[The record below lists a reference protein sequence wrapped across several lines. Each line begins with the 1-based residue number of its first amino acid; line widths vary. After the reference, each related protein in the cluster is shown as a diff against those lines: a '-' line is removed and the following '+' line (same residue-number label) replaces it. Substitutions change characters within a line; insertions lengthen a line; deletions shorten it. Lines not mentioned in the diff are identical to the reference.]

1 MKKRTLFYV
10 AIATLLYTAC
20 SDFDAINSL
29 IRATIDGTALTGVIT
44 FSYHKGDQ
52 KAIDITSLVMWQVEQ
67 KPDWIEVNPLSGIGY
82 QKVTLTTTKENNG
95 DYPYSG
101 EVVFVTLSGETLTI
115 KVVQESESY
124 KSFKADDTPR
134 WESGT
139 MVEKNTESAYTFII
153 DAGNKL
159 SPANKYKT
167 GRITKSDGSAYEI
180 IEFDLDVTGKPVVGK
195 PTGAQIHKQS
205 GTTPLYSF
213 EIVKIGTGL
222 TPFMWIVFRETAT
235 SPERRVV
242 Q

>member
-1 MKKRTLFYV
+1 MKKKTLFYI

-20 SDFDAINSL
+20 SDFDAMNSI
-29 IRATIDGTALTGVIT
+29 IRATVDGKALTGVIT

-52 KAIDITSLVMWQVEQ
+52 KAIDITSLIMWQLEQ
-67 KPDWIEVNPLSGIGY
+67 KPDWIEVNPLSGIGF

-95 DYPYSG
+95 DNPLNG
-101 EVVFVTLSGETLTI
+101 EVVFVTVSGEKLNI

-124 KSFKADDTPR
+124 KSFKADTTPR

-139 MVEKNTESAYTFII
+139 AVEKNAESAYTFII

-195 PTGAQIHKQS
+195 PTGAQIRKPS
-205 GTTPLYSF
+205 GVTALYSL
-213 EIVKIGTGL
+213 EIVQIENDRL
-222 TPFMWIVFRETAT
+222 WIVFKESVS

>member
-1 MKKRTLFYV
+1 MKKKTLFYV
-10 AIATLLYTAC
+10 AIATLLYNTAC
-20 SDFDAINSL
+20 SDFDAMNSL
-29 IRATIDGTALTGVIT
+29 IRATVDGKALTGVIT

-52 KAIDITSLVMWQVEQ
+52 KSIDITSLIMWQIEQ

-82 QKVTLTTTKENNG
+82 QKVTFTTTKENNG
-95 DYPYSG
+95 DNPFSG
-101 EVVFVTLSGETLTI
+101 EVVFVTLSGEKLTI

-124 KSFKADDTPR
+124 KSFKADATPR

-139 MVEKNTESAYTFII
+139 AVEKNAESAYTFII

-167 GRITKSDGSAYEI
+167 GRITKNDGSVYEI

-195 PTGAQIHKQS
+195 PTGAQIRKPS
-205 GTTPLYSF
+205 GTTALYSL
-213 EIVKIGTGL
+213 EIVQIENDRL
-222 TPFMWIVFRETAT
+222 WLVFKESAN
-235 SPERRVV
+235 SLERRMV